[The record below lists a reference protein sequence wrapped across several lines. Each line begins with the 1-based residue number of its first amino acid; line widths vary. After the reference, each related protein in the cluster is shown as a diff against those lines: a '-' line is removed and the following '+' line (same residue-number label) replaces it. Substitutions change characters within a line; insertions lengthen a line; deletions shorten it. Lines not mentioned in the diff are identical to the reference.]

1 MKTALTRPLSI
12 LILLGAFFVCSG
24 FTPPAKDPV
33 KGDSLVIVRVLTPV
47 SFKQNV
53 DPVVFIS
60 KGLNRIESVEMRDI
74 EAKEFLER
82 DVVNDTL
89 QRFYDTGFT
98 LENAT
103 EVLEEGFQL
112 STYYLKKKVI

>member
-1 MKTALTRPLSI
+1 M
-12 LILLGAFFVCSG
+12 VCSG
-24 FTPPAKDPV
+24 YTPAKDPL
-33 KGDSLVIVRVLTPV
+33 KGDSLVIVRVLQPL
-47 SFKQNV
+47 SLKQSV

-74 EAKEFLER
+74 DAVEFQKT
-82 DVVNDTL
+82 DVIQNTL
-89 QRFYDTGFT
+89 DGFLNNGYT

-112 STYYLKKKVI
+112 STYYLKKKLI

>member
-1 MKTALTRPLSI
+1 MQTFFTKLFSSLF
-12 LILLGAFFVCSG
+12 LVGAFLLSSG
-24 FTPPAKDPV
+24 FTPAKNPT
-33 KGDSLVIVRVLTPV
+33 KGDSLVIVRVLQPL
-47 SFKQNV
+47 SLKQNI

-74 EAKEFLER
+74 DSVEFQKT
-82 DVVNDTL
+82 DVVQNTL
-89 QRFYDTGFT
+89 DGFLNNGFT

-112 STYYLKKKVI
+112 STFYLKKKLI